1 MNPPPRTLDD
11 ALQELALVTAL
22 ARRIHLDLCHSL
34 DDFPVAHPMLA
45 QMKERCD
52 AFAKAL
58 GDTAAYRHELHE
70 TIEKLRLENEAL
82 RGRRE
87 PPAPS

>member
-1 MNPPPRTLDD
+1 LNPPPRTLED

-34 DDFPVAHPMLA
+34 DDFPVAHPMLG

-52 AFAKAL
+52 AFSKAL

-70 TIEKLRLENEAL
+70 MIENLRLENQAL
-82 RGRRE
+82 RARLNGG
-87 PPAPS
+87 AP